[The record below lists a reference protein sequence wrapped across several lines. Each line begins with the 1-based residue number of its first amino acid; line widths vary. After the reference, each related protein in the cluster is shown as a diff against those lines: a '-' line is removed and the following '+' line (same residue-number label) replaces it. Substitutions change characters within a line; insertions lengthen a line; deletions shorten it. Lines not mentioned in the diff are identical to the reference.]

1 MQKENAASAPTLSH
15 KAKQRRDVIENN
27 GPNPRIDRRKAGKQN
42 WTSVGWRDMI
52 VSKTV
57 AMLI

>member
-1 MQKENAASAPTLSH
+1 MRKENAASAPTPSH
-15 KAKQRRDVIENN
+15 KARQRRDVIENN

-42 WTSVGWRDMI
+42 WTSDGWREVI

-57 AMLI
+57 TMLI